1 MKKLM
6 VVITVIACFFTSCA
20 TTMQQDVFQ
29 TSDLNKELMEEVS
42 IFEDRYILIDSEY
55 LLTGTFDSSKIA
67 AFHTSVNEQLSKS
80 HLEPI
85 IVAHI
90 TAIDGILYLMEG
102 KTKKAQESYTSAKSI
117 KGGDDYVLLL
127 ASKLEKNTDS
137 AIAKVD
143 EILSFDPN
151 NSLLL
156 MEKGKLLY
164 QKKEY
169 DKAIALI
176 DQAFIEFDNQDRDSY
191 RVVYKDFRDKVW
203 TLYSSGISSANVN
216 QNLTAALTKE
226 DMVSLTYENTKL
238 LQDLTTG
245 TKLSKSQLIKKVEQ
259 AGLFNSVL
267 DPDNAKG
274 FALTIKDSA
283 TINRVACARFLWNL
297 YVMKKGNKKLATRYS
312 SRYSK
317 MTNAKSPVADIVIE
331 NVDFDAVLGVVENEI
346 MNLPDGKN
354 FNPGEEVT
362 ILDFLSYLKKLES

>member
-1 MKKLM
+1 MKKLL
-6 VVITVIACFFTSCA
+6 VLITAIACFLTSCA
-20 TTMQQDVFQ
+20 STLQQDVFQ
-29 TSDLNKELMEEVS
+29 TSDLNQELLEEVS
-42 IFEDRYILIDSEY
+42 VFEDRYILIDSEY
-55 LLTGTFDSSKIA
+55 LLTGSYDISKIA
-67 AFHTSVNEQLSKS
+67 AFHSSVDEQLSQS

-102 KTKKAQESYTSAKSI
+102 KTKKAQAAYVDAKAT

-127 ASKLEKNTDS
+127 GSKLEKDTDS

-151 NSLLL
+151 NSIIL

-176 DQAFIEFDNQDRDSY
+176 DQAFIEFDNQDRDNY
-191 RVVYKDFRDKVW
+191 RLVYKEFRDKVW
-203 TLYSSGISSANVN
+203 TLYNSGISSAKAN
-216 QNLTAALTKE
+216 QSLTAALTKE
-226 DMVSLTYENTKL
+226 DMVQLTHENSSL
-238 LQDLTTG
+238 LQDITTG
-245 TKLSKSQLIKKVEQ
+245 TKLSNEQLLEKVVQ

-267 DPDNAKG
+267 DPDNAQG
-274 FALTIKDSA
+274 FALTIMD
-283 TINRVACARFLWNL
+283 TDYIDRVACARFLWNL

-317 MTNAKSPVADIVIE
+317 MANAKSPVADILIE

-354 FNPGEEVT
+354 FNPGEKVT
-362 ILDFLSYLKKLES
+362 VLEFLSYLKKLDS

>member
-1 MKKLM
+1 MKKLWGLILAI
-6 VVITVIACFFTSCA
+6 VCLLTSCA
-20 TTMQQDVFQ
+20 TTMQEDVFQ

-42 IFEDRYILIDSEY
+42 VYEDRYILIDSEY
-55 LLTGTFDSSKIA
+55 LLKGTYDSSKIA
-67 AFHTSVNEQLSKS
+67 AFHKSVDEQLSQS

-90 TAIDGILYLMEG
+90 TAIDGILYLLEG
-102 KTKKAQESYTSAKSI
+102 KTKKAQEAYTSAKAI

-127 ASKLEKNTDS
+127 ASKLEKNTDA

-151 NSLLL
+151 NSILI

-203 TLYSSGISSANVN
+203 TLYSSGISADNTN
-216 QNLTAALTKE
+216 QSLTAPLTKE
-226 DMVSLTYENTKL
+226 DMVQLTYENTSL

-245 TKLSKSQLIKKVEQ
+245 TKLSNAQLMKKVEQ
-259 AGLFNSVL
+259 SGLFNAVL
-267 DPDNAKG
+267 DPDNSKG
-274 FALTIKDSA
+274 FALTITDSA
-283 TINRVACARFLWNL
+283 SINRVACARFLWNL

-317 MTNAKSPVADIVIE
+317 MANAKSPVADIIIE

-354 FNPGEEVT
+354 FDPGKEVT
-362 ILDFLSYLKKLES
+362 ILEFLSYLKKLDS

>member
-1 MKKLM
+1 MKKLLVLM
-6 VVITVIACFFTSCA
+6 TAIACLLTSCA

-29 TSDLNKELMEEVS
+29 TTDLNQELMEEVS
-42 IFEDRYILIDSEY
+42 VFEDRYILIDSEY
-55 LLTGTFDSSKIA
+55 LLTGKSDASKIA
-67 AFHTSVNEQLSKS
+67 AFHKSVDEQLSQS

-102 KTKKAQESYTSAKSI
+102 KINKAQEAYSTAKAT
-117 KGGDDYVLLL
+117 KGGDDFVLLL
-127 ASKLEKNTDS
+127 GSKLEKDTES
-137 AIAKVD
+137 SIAKVD

-151 NSLLL
+151 NSILL
-156 MEKGKLLY
+156 MEKGILLY

-176 DQAFIEFDNQDRDSY
+176 DQAFIEFDNQDRNNY
-191 RVVYKDFRDKVW
+191 RVVYKEFRDKVW
-203 TLYSSGISSANVN
+203 TLYNSGIATAKAN
-216 QNLTAALTKE
+216 QSLTAALTKE
-226 DMVSLTYENTKL
+226 DMVQLTHENTSL

-245 TKLSKSQLIKKVEQ
+245 TKLSNAQLMEKVEQ

-267 DPDNAKG
+267 DPDNAQG
-274 FALTIKDSA
+274 FAITITDS
-283 TINRVACARFLWNL
+283 TSINRVACARFLWNL
-297 YVMKKGNKKLATRYS
+297 YVLKKGNKKFATRYS

-317 MTNAKSPVADIVIE
+317 MANAKSPVADIVIE

-354 FNPGEEVT
+354 FNPGKEVT
-362 ILDFLSYLKKLES
+362 VLEFLSYLKKLDS